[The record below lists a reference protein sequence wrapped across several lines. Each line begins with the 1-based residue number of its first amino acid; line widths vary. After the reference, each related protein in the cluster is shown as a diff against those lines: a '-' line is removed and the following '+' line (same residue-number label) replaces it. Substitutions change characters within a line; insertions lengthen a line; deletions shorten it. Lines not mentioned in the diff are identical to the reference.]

1 MNTSYKVKFWGIRTN
16 TKAQGQSK
24 KPRIVSHTVRWT
36 VGTGEKSSTFKT
48 KGLAENFL
56 SELRQAAKNGEA
68 FDLESGLP
76 PSMIQAK
83 DARTWYGFA
92 VAYVHAW
99 WPHAAAKSREGMT
112 DTLANITSVLMNDLP
127 GRPDD
132 EIIRRALREFS
143 FLPEDRRP
151 VPSPEIARAVRWL
164 EAASL
169 PLSALEEAKH
179 TRAALEAL
187 ALMLNGKAAATST
200 YRRKRAVFHHVLEYA
215 VELEELSA
223 NPLHKVK
230 LRKAKSD
237 GEIDRRSVVN
247 PAQARELLT
256 AVTYVGR
263 SRGLMLAALFA
274 CMYFGGLRPGEA
286 AGLRKKDCHLPA
298 TGWGLLTLEKTKPQ
312 SNKRFTD
319 SGETHDERGLKHR
332 GQRETRPVPIPP
344 ELVTM
349 LRDHIDTHGVAADGR
364 LFRTRTDGLISGSAY
379 AKVWKEAR
387 LYAFTPD
394 QVASPLAGR
403 PYDLRHAA
411 VSLWLNAG
419 VHAPEAAERAGHG
432 VDVLLKVYAKCI
444 DGQRDVANQ
453 RILAALV
460 T

>member
-1 MNTSYKVKFWGIRTN
+1 MTTSYKVKFWDIRTN
-16 TKAQGQSK
+16 TRSDGTGK

-36 VGTGEKSSTFKT
+36 VGNREKSSTFKT
-48 KGLAENFL
+48 KGLAESFL
-56 SELRQAAKNGEA
+56 SDLRQAAKKGEA
-68 FDLESGLP
+68 FDLDSGLP
-76 PSMIQAK
+76 ASMVKAK
-83 DARTWYGFA
+83 DARTWYSFA

-112 DTLANITSVLMNDLP
+112 DALANITPVLTKDVA

-132 EIIRRALREFS
+132 ETIRKALREYS

-151 VPSPEIARAVRWL
+151 APTPETAKAVRWI

-179 TRAALEAL
+179 TRAVLETL
-187 ALMLNGKAAATST
+187 ALRMDGKAAATST

-230 LRKAKSD
+230 LRKIKAT

-247 PAQARELLT
+247 PSQARELLT

-263 SRGLMLAALFA
+263 SRGQMMMAMFA

-286 AGLRKKDCHLPA
+286 SALRQKDCDLPER
-298 TGWGLLTLEKTKPQ
+298 GWGRLTLEKTMPETN
-312 SNKRFTD
+312 SRYTD
-319 SGETHDERGLKHR
+319 SGESRDERGLKHR
-332 GQRETRPVPIPP
+332 EQKATRLVPIPP
-344 ELVTM
+344 ELVKI
-349 LRDHIDTHGVAADGR
+349 LRQHIGEHGVADDGR
-364 LFRTRTDGLISGSAY
+364 LFRTSSGKPFPGSTVS
-379 AKVWKEAR
+379 KVWREAR
-387 LYAFTPD
+387 TFAFTPD

-432 VDVLLKVYAKCI
+432 VDVMLRVYAKCI
-444 DGQRDVANQ
+444 DGQREVANQ
-453 RILAALV
+453 RILDALV
-460 T
+460 A

>member
-1 MNTSYKVKFWGIRTN
+1 MTTSYKVKFWDIRTN
-16 TKAQGQSK
+16 TRADGTGK

-36 VGTGEKSSTFKT
+36 VGNREKSQTFKT
-48 KGLAENFL
+48 KGLAESFL
-56 SELRQAAKNGEA
+56 SDLRQTAKKGEA
-68 FDLESGLP
+68 FDMESGLP
-76 PSMIQAK
+76 ASMVKAK
-83 DARTWYGFA
+83 DARTWYAFA
-92 VAYVHAW
+92 VTYVHAW

-112 DTLANITSVLMNDLP
+112 DALANITAVLAKDVA
-127 GRPDD
+127 GRPDA
-132 EIIRRALREFS
+132 EMIRKALREYS

-151 VPSPEIARAVRWL
+151 APTPEVAKAVKWI

-179 TRAALEAL
+179 TRAVLEAL
-187 ALMLNGKAAATST
+187 ALRMDGKAAATST

-230 LRKAKSD
+230 LRKIKAT

-247 PAQARELLT
+247 PLQARDLLT

-263 SRGLMLAALFA
+263 SRGQMMMAMFA

-286 AGLRKKDCHLPA
+286 SALRQKDCHLPE
-298 TGWGLLTLEKTKPQ
+298 TGWGYLTLEKTLPETN
-312 SNKRFTD
+312 SRYTD
-319 SGETHDERGLKHR
+319 SGESHDERGLKHR
-332 GQRETRPVPIPP
+332 EQRATRHVPIPP
-344 ELVTM
+344 ELVKI
-349 LRDHIDTHGVAADGR
+349 LRQHVLEHGIAQDGR
-364 LFRTRTDGLISGSAY
+364 LFRTSSGKPFPGSTVS
-379 AKVWKEAR
+379 KVWREAR
-387 LYAFTPD
+387 TYAFTPD

-432 VDVLLKVYAKCI
+432 VDVMLRVYAKCI

-453 RILAALV
+453 RILDALAA
-460 T
+460 